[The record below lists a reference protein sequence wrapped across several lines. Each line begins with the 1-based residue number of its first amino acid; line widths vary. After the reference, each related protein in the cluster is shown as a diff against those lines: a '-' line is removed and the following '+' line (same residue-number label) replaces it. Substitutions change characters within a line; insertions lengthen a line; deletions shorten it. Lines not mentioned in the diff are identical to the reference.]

1 MLWSSHF
8 SDNLYGGGGYSG
20 QNRRGYRDDR
30 GYGGGGHGGGRSPK
44 IPEEPP
50 FTAFVGGLPDGTVQ
64 GDIDRIFESLNVS
77 TLARSALIRFTYFTQ
92 DWSYQL
98 PTW

>member
-1 MLWSSHF
+1 MIWF
-8 SDNLYGGGGYSG
+8 CSDNYYSAGGTGGGNDWNR

-30 GYGGGGHGGGRSPK
+30 GYGGGGSGYGGGRSSK

-64 GDIDRIFESLNVS
+64 GDIDRIFANLSV
-77 TLARSALIRFTYFTQ
+77 RICFM
-92 DWSYQL
+92 
-98 PTW
+98 